1 MFLYVSLGSKVKP
14 MILYFL
20 KRLIRL
26 KIPNDIGCITRMSPL
41 CLHCLRN
48 ASDCSHAVIIITEQ
62 NSLLLTGQ
70 TAGFMGKNVLKTR
83 EFAVI
88 LGVWKV
94 LAPLL
99 HHLLNGV
106 PAVSSWLEFVAGAY
120 LLSHYMLYAC
130 ASVKPLHSQITP
142 LPQPWFYCNI

>member
-1 MFLYVSLGSKVKP
+1 MF
-14 MILYFL
+14 
-20 KRLIRL
+20 
-26 KIPNDIGCITRMSPL
+26 PL
-41 CLHCLRN
+41 CLHCLFK
-48 ASDCSHAVIIITEQ
+48 ASDCNHAVIIITEQ
-62 NSLLLTGQ
+62 NRRLLTGQ

-120 LLSHYMLYAC
+120 LLSHYMLYAS
-130 ASVKPLHSQITP
+130 ASVKPLHSHVVP
-142 LPQPWFYCNI
+142 LSKVHFH

>member
-1 MFLYVSLGSKVKP
+1 
-14 MILYFL
+14 
-20 KRLIRL
+20 
-26 KIPNDIGCITRMSPL
+26 MSPL

-48 ASDCSHAVIIITEQ
+48 ASARSHAVIIITEQ

-130 ASVKPLHSQITP
+130 ASVKPLHSQIAPFSKLHFHSLDSIVISKKLPVGQKESNCSVDKRKDKTP
-142 LPQPWFYCNI
+142 SDIAC